1 MKKNINTVYLETDL
15 SVFKTLDGNRSVEP
29 ARVDKIARSIQRVG
43 FVPSPIVVNDRM
55 EVIDGQGRLEACKQL
70 NLPIP
75 YIQIDGI
82 GIEECLSMNINQVN
96 WSTRDY
102 VNSWAERGNENY
114 IKLRDFLDA
123 CDFPLQIGLWLMF
136 RSPRVSNRIQ
146 NGTVEVTDEMM
157 DDAVDLSIY
166 LHKFDMIETN
176 RRLQLA
182 VAISFAITVDG
193 VTKDGLE
200 RAITKNPR
208 AFVAIADV
216 SECIGV
222 IEDVYNR
229 GKRIH
234 RVYLR
239 HAYEVKMNENQIAY
253 ALKNKKRWIQA
264 RRTNSKFEKDAK

>member
-29 ARVDKIARSIQRVG
+29 ARVDKIVRSIQKVG
-43 FVPSPIVVNDRM
+43 FVPSPIVVNECM

-75 YIQIDGI
+75 YIKIPNI
-82 GIEECLSMNINQVN
+82 GIDECLSMNINQVN
-96 WSTRDY
+96 WSTIDY

-114 IKLRDFLDA
+114 IKLRDFLGT
-123 CDFPLQIGLWLMF
+123 CDFPLQIGIWLMF
-136 RSPRVSNRIQ
+136 QSANVSARIRG
-146 NGTVEVTDEMM
+146 GTIEVTDEMV

-176 RRLQLA
+176 RRLQMV
-182 VAISFAITVDG
+182 VAITFAIKVDG
-193 VTKDGLE
+193 VTRDGLE

-208 AFVAIADV
+208 AFTAISDVAD
-216 SECIGV
+216 CIGV
-222 IEDVYNR
+222 IEDVYNK
-229 GKRIH
+229 GKRAH

-239 HAYEVKMNENQIAY
+239 HAYEVKMNETMIASMVKG
-253 ALKNKKRWIQA
+253 KNRWVQA
-264 RRTNSKFEKDAK
+264 HRTNSKFEKEAK